1 MNELMIGN
9 VVLVPLLI
17 GILEVFKKLGINEKY
32 IPLISVFFGIVS
44 GFAVNGFTSDKII
57 ENIYTGVA
65 VGLSAVGLYSGA
77 KNTLQ
82 K

>member
-17 GILEVFKKLGINEKY
+17 GILEMVKNLGIDNKY
-32 IPLISVFFGIVS
+32 IPAISVVLGVVS
-44 GFAVNGFTSDKII
+44 GFALNGFTNPTES
-57 ENIYTGVA
+57 IYTGIA
-65 VGLSAVGLYSGA
+65 IGLSAVGLYSGA